1 MIGLCLWGLALYSY
15 KPETIQPQISDLT
28 TTNQEVSKTGN
39 EETKPEV
46 ST

>member
-15 KPETIQPQISDLT
+15 KPETIQPEISDT
-28 TTNQEVSKTGN
+28 GSKETKAGN
-39 EETKPEV
+39 EESKPEV